1 MWVSVNSGSWWWT
14 GRPGVLWF
22 MGSQRVGDNWVTDLI
37 WSDLNVYLGLPAF
50 HVYLGYF
57 TQFPQPPNKVGAIIN
72 SIPIYADKEIK
83 VQSVLSDSFKG
94 LEPTAGRA
102 EFRTRQRGINICA
115 GNHFALLVLKPEH
128 PPEAC
133 FCHNL
138 TVHLSEH
145 QLPPL
150 QNGEN
155 IFCSVGKLED
165 HTVRSRTQL
174 SILPLSH
181 SSCTGSSS
189 LAKKPVKVKLLVAQ
203 SCLSRCNPKDCSLPG
218 SCVHGILQVRILE
231 WVTMPF
237 FRFPTQGSNPSLLH
251 CRQIL
256 DCLSHQGSPKNHICH
271 PGVWNGKSTDR
282 PFLAKLSKVCLS
294 FQMAS
299 GNKNLPWSQQYSME
313 MKRLWTHQIPAL
325 SVNMSPWADLF
336 NPLSLCFQMYKMGV
350 VRAPKVLYVDLEY
363 REFWQMVAVTFL
375 THYII
380 ITGI

>member
-1 MWVSVNSGSWWWT
+1 M
-14 GRPGVLWF
+14 
-22 MGSQRVGDNWVTDLI
+22 
-37 WSDLNVYLGLPAF
+37 
-50 HVYLGYF
+50 
-57 TQFPQPPNKVGAIIN
+57 
-72 SIPIYADKEIK
+72 
-83 VQSVLSDSFKG
+83 
-94 LEPTAGRA
+94 
-102 EFRTRQRGINICA
+102 
-115 GNHFALLVLKPEH
+115 
-128 PPEAC
+128 
-133 FCHNL
+133 
-138 TVHLSEH
+138 
-145 QLPPL
+145 
-150 QNGEN
+150 
-155 IFCSVGKLED
+155 GKLED

-299 GNKNLPWSQQYSME
+299 GNKNLP
-313 MKRLWTHQIPAL
+313 
-325 SVNMSPWADLF
+325 
-336 NPLSLCFQMYKMGV
+336 
-350 VRAPKVLYVDLEY
+350 
-363 REFWQMVAVTFL
+363 
-375 THYII
+375 
-380 ITGI
+380 